1 MIIKSSSYNGN
12 PKLKRAN
19 VELEFSPEEIKE
31 YIKCSKDPIY
41 FIKTHCKIVN
51 VDLGLINFGLWDFQ
65 EDMVQ
70 QFENNRYVI
79 CKLPRQ
85 VGKTTTVAAYFMWK
99 ILFNENYSVAILA
112 NKAAQAREILSRIQ
126 LMYEHLPRF
135 LQVGVVEWNKGSI
148 ELENGSKI
156 LAAAT
161 SSSATRGGSFSAIYL
176 DEFAFVPNNIQEEF
190 FAAVYPTISSGK
202 TTKVLITSTPNGLNL
217 FYKIWIDSEEGR
229 NNYTR
234 ISVHWS
240 DVPGRT
246 KEWAEEQIRNTSQE
260 QFNVEFETNF
270 IGSSMTLISGDV
282 LRRLVHR
289 NPVGNFNTIK
299 IYKEP
304 DPAGTY
310 IIVADVARGVGG
322 DYSAFVVFDVT
333 QFPYQQVAVY
343 RSNLVSP
350 LIFPNFIFSAAKH
363 YNNAL
368 VLIETNDI
376 GGQVADI
383 LHYDLEYEGV
393 ISSTNS
399 GRDGQVV
406 GGGFS
411 GGFHFGV
418 RTTKSVKRIGCA
430 NFKSLV
436 EGDQL
441 IINDYQ
447 TIYEMSRFSQKGQS
461 YEAEEGHDDMVMCC
475 VLFSWL
481 TNQAY
486 FKAITENDVRLSL
499 YEKNVQM
506 IEEEMIP
513 FGIFD
518 DGNEPADNIE
528 PAPVYRNEFSW

>member
-1 MIIKSSSYNGN
+1 MY
-12 PKLKRAN
+12 RR
-19 VELEFSPEEIKE
+19 
-31 YIKCSKDPIY
+31 
-41 FIKTHCKIVN
+41 
-51 VDLGLINFGLWDFQ
+51 
-65 EDMVQ
+65 
-70 QFENNRYVI
+70 NNR
-79 CKLPRQ
+79 
-85 VGKTTTVAAYFMWK
+85 FS
-99 ILFNENYSVAILA
+99 ILTPDGWSDFSG
-112 NKAAQAREILSRIQ
+112 
-126 LMYEHLPRF
+126 
-135 LQVGVVEWNKGSI
+135 LQ
-148 ELENGSKI
+148 
-156 LAAAT
+156 
-161 SSSATRGGSFSAIYL
+161 
-176 DEFAFVPNNIQEEF
+176 
-190 FAAVYPTISSGK
+190 K
-202 TTKVLITSTPNGLNL
+202 TTKQLSYVVKTNESSLICSQKHQLSTTTGWKLAKDLVIGDFVYGQDSIQEVKSIDLVHGNNEFYECIDVEKQKQYYTNGLLSHNC
-217 FYKIWIDSEEGR
+217 
-229 NNYTR
+229 
-234 ISVHWS
+234 
-240 DVPGRT
+240 
-246 KEWAEEQIRNTSQE
+246 
-260 QFNVEFETNF
+260 EFL
-270 IGSSMTLISGDV
+270 GSSMTLISAVV

-333 QFPYQQVAVY
+333 KFPYQQVAVY

-518 DGNEPADNIE
+518 DGNEPAENIE
-528 PAPVYRNEFSW
+528 PMPVYKDEFSW

>member
-1 MIIKSSSYNGN
+1 
-12 PKLKRAN
+12 
-19 VELEFSPEEIKE
+19 
-31 YIKCSKDPIY
+31 
-41 FIKTHCKIVN
+41 
-51 VDLGLINFGLWDFQ
+51 
-65 EDMVQ
+65 
-70 QFENNRYVI
+70 
-79 CKLPRQ
+79 
-85 VGKTTTVAAYFMWK
+85 
-99 ILFNENYSVAILA
+99 
-112 NKAAQAREILSRIQ
+112 
-126 LMYEHLPRF
+126 
-135 LQVGVVEWNKGSI
+135 
-148 ELENGSKI
+148 
-156 LAAAT
+156 
-161 SSSATRGGSFSAIYL
+161 
-176 DEFAFVPNNIQEEF
+176 
-190 FAAVYPTISSGK
+190 
-202 TTKVLITSTPNGLNL
+202 
-217 FYKIWIDSEEGR
+217 
-229 NNYTR
+229 
-234 ISVHWS
+234 
-240 DVPGRT
+240 
-246 KEWAEEQIRNTSQE
+246 
-260 QFNVEFETNF
+260 
-270 IGSSMTLISGDV
+270 MTLISAVV

-518 DGNEPADNIE
+518 DGNEPAENIE
-528 PAPVYRNEFSW
+528 PMPVYKDEFSW